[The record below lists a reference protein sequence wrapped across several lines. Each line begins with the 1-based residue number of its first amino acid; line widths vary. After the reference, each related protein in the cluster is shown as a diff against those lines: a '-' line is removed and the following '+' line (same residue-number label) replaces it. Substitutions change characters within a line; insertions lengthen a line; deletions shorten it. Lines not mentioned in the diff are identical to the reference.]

1 MTTPN
6 LPAVAQPRYEL
17 AQIRDMAGAI
27 AQSGLFGIKTEQQ
40 AYALMLIADAEGLH
54 PATVAQDYDVI
65 QGRPARKT
73 HSVLARFQAA
83 GGTVEWQELTE
94 TKAAAKF
101 THPRGGSV
109 VIDWTIE
116 MARRA
121 NLAGKDNWKNYPRAM
136 LRARCIGEGVRAV
149 YPAALGGA
157 LLVEEAQDLEPNAD
171 GVYEPKAP
179 APAPMNVGRKSAK
192 ASPGPAPAPAA
203 TNGDDVTDV
212 QPKGEA
218 PAEAPAAPAQAP
230 APAAAAAPT
239 TSGEA
244 LIGAGEVAY
253 LKNKAKAVGV
263 ELDAILAD
271 MGGLV
276 LDKLT
281 KGDFAKVKSAL
292 MAKE

>member
-94 TKAAAKF
+94 AKASAKF
-101 THPRGGSV
+101 SHPRGGSV
-109 VIDWTIE
+109 VIDWTME

-121 NLAGKDNWKNYPRAM
+121 RLDGKDNWKMYPRAM

-171 GVYEPKAP
+171 GIYEPKAP
-179 APAPMNVGRKSAK
+179 APAPLNVARKSSKPAPSPAPEPPPAPK
-192 ASPGPAPAPAA
+192 ADDVTDVTPKGETPAPAPAA
-203 TNGDDVTDV
+203 
-212 QPKGEA
+212 PA
-218 PAEAPAAPAQAP
+218 PAP
-230 APAAAAAPT
+230 APAAAPAT
-239 TSGEA
+239 TGGD

-253 LKNKAKAVGV
+253 LRNKAKAVDAD
-263 ELDAILAD
+263 LDQLLAD

-276 LDKLT
+276 LEKLT
-281 KGDFAKVKSAL
+281 KADFATVKSKL
-292 MAKE
+292 MAMG

>member
-101 THPRGGSV
+101 SHPRGGSV

-116 MARRA
+116 MAKRA

-179 APAPMNVGRKSAK
+179 APAPLNVGRKSTK
-192 ASPGPAPAPAA
+192 ASPSPAPTPAA
-203 TNGDDVTDV
+203 APKADDVTDV
-212 QPKGEA
+212 QPKGEG
-218 PAEAPAAPAQAP
+218 PADTPAAPAQAP
-230 APAAAAAPT
+230 AAAPT
-239 TSGEA
+239 TTGGEA

-253 LKNKAKAVGV
+253 LKNKAKAVAV
-263 ELDAILAD
+263 DLDALLAD